1 MVWQDDRRKSRRGG
15 ARLIH
20 GQGRRLPD
28 LAGGGREKEHQVANT
43 EECRRMLGE
52 SECICPCVF
61 SECCSWEWDSGG
73 GGGNGWSRRRRRQIF
88 SRVELDLCGISERR
102 HARQSGCIGHIF

>member
-52 SECICPCVF
+52 SECMCPCVF

-73 GGGNGWSRRRRRQIF
+73 GGGGGGEGQW
-88 SRVELDLCGISERR
+88 VESEEEEADIYACGTRSLW
-102 HARQSGCIGHIF
+102 HK